1 VLATNT
7 PVRAGYDKNP
17 LTAFTLV
24 TSQHF
29 HEYDSTENTMLEKA
43 KDVRRLE

>member
-1 VLATNT
+1 M
-7 PVRAGYDKNP
+7 GYADYLIASIINP
-17 LTAFTLV
+17 LTISNLV

-29 HEYDSTENTMLEKA
+29 QEYDSTENTMLEKA